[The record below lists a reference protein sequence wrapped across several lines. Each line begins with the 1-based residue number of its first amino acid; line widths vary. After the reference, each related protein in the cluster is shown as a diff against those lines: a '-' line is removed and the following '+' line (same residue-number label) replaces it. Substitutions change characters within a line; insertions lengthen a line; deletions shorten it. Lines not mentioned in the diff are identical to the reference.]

1 MFCQKAKFLQVHKSY
16 YMKKKKKKKGG
27 DGRKTKRGRKTKID
41 YSALLDCLF
50 NSGLGHKQL
59 REALMK
65 NYYKLNKICAAATGD
80 VLAKLKAGNPRMEQ
94 GKTFSNSMPFKK
106 LHTAYMSSAY
116 KK

>member
-27 DGRKTKRGRKTKID
+27 KGEQRKSRIMIT
-41 YSALLDCLF
+41 LHDCLF
-50 NSGLGHKQL
+50 DSGLEHKQL

-65 NYYKLNKICAAATGD
+65 KSRAGLNRLCKAAKGD
-80 VLAKLKAGNPRMEQ
+80 VLAKLKAGNPRMKQ
-94 GKTFSNSMPFKK
+94 GKTFLSANHTFYK
-106 LHTAYMSSAY
+106 LQAAYMSSAY